1 MGQGDE
7 QDPFGSQRN
16 KTIVRKPGGEQ
27 RAGQPPEP
35 AVRPAQAAPLPRSSP
50 AGAAATPAAALTE
63 FLSRGRNALVGAA
76 APLLVLGTQLRETA
90 QLPDVASLQRQ
101 ATQEV
106 RAFEQRA
113 LSTGVPEDLV
123 RIGRYVLCTYVDLA
137 VFATPWGG
145 QSQWPAQSLLSAFE
159 RDAFGG
165 EKFLQILEKA
175 LADPARYLDLIELQY
190 LCMALGLELGG
201 VGGAGGRSGEGRQHE
216 LEQRALDVLRRG
228 HRDTVRVLSPRWQG
242 VQNRRNPVRELFPW
256 WMAALAGLVIVAG
269 GYLYWRAQ
277 LSTVARPVKMALA
290 EDTMPASYA
299 APAVPTP
306 PSRLKPLLEP
316 QQRAGAL
323 MVEEFPDRALVTP
336 TVPELFRS
344 ASATV
349 DPAHVALLEAVGDAA
364 RQVGGRLVVVG
375 HTDDLPI
382 RSLRFQ
388 DNFELS
394 RARAMSV
401 ARILEARTGGAV
413 QVEWQGVGDTQPRYQ
428 PASSPEN
435 RARNRRVEI
444 LHFPAQV
451 IR

>member
-1 MGQGDE
+1 MGQGDDH
-7 QDPFGSQRN
+7 DPFGGQRN
-16 KTIVRKPGGEQ
+16 RTVVRKPGGEK
-27 RAGQPPEP
+27 RADQPPEP
-35 AVRPAQAAPLPRSSP
+35 AVRPVHGAPLPRSSP
-50 AGAAATPAAALTE
+50 VGASAAPAAALTE
-63 FLSRGRNALVGAA
+63 FLGRGHNALVGAA

-90 QLPDVASLQRQ
+90 QLPDVDALQRQ
-101 ATQEV
+101 AMQEV

-175 LADPARYLDLIELQY
+175 LADPGRYLDLIELQY

-201 VGGAGGRSGEGRQHE
+201 AGGGRSGELRQHE

-228 HRDTVRVLSPRWQG
+228 HRDTGRELSPRWQG
-242 VQNRRNPVRELFPW
+242 VQNRRNPVRDVFPW

-277 LSTVARPVKMALA
+277 LSTVARPVKQALA
-290 EDTMPASYA
+290 EEAMPASYA
-299 APAVPTP
+299 APAVPSP
-306 PSRLKPLLEP
+306 PSRLKSILEP
-316 QQRAGAL
+316 QQRIGTL
-323 MVEEFPDRALVTP
+323 MVEEFGDRALVTP
-336 TVPELFRS
+336 IVPELFRS

-364 RQVGGRLVVVG
+364 QQVGGRLVVVG

-401 ARILEARTGGAV
+401 ARIIEARTGGAV

-444 LHFPAQV
+444 LHFPPQV
-451 IR
+451 PR